1 MAIWKTRIKHISGG
15 PVSEPRKQESGSR
28 AKKGGD
34 ILLDLSDVTFLSE
47 QSLAVLIHALKAQNA
62 RGAALPLLR
71 PSAFVRRKS
80 ERTNFS
86 KFFPIEEE

>member
-62 RGAALPLLR
+62 RGASPFAALRLCTEKIGADKLQ
-71 PSAFVRRKS
+71 
-80 ERTNFS
+80 
-86 KFFPIEEE
+86 